1 MIRALTAAFWLI
13 RSLFI
18 TTPAPPP
25 TLPAAHAHASPH
37 TPPLHAPAPDTTDDA
52 ITSRLK
58 DSKTYRAYA
67 NARACFFGMCD
78 SLGLN
83 RIPVSPNDAETLLL
97 NFVLHTESLSLRP
110 KTLKT
115 YVSGIRHHWNVSTGT
130 DLSHN
135 NKRISLLIRDFT
147 SRCTLPPLYRE
158 AFRAQWISHTLHLD
172 PVVPLAL
179 SIGFFFFLRVS
190 EYATTANTGC
200 RLQQRHLATTNDAI
214 TLTVAV
220 SKTDTVH
227 RGSQHSRLPLDSPIC
242 PTRLYKAYLDGLP
255 PAPPDAPALRW
266 RSGAPLTDADVNRI
280 CKTAAT
286 AAGISDDA
294 VALISSHSLRVGGAT
309 AAHAAGISDEW
320 ILREG
325 RWESIS
331 SLRTYIRFDHHLT
344 QDMGSAMLAASASTP
359 LTTRNR

>member
-1 MIRALTAAFWLI
+1 
-13 RSLFI
+13 
-18 TTPAPPP
+18 
-25 TLPAAHAHASPH
+25 
-37 TPPLHAPAPDTTDDA
+37 
-52 ITSRLK
+52 
-58 DSKTYRAYA
+58 
-67 NARACFFGMCD
+67 MCE

-83 RIPVSPNDAETLLL
+83 PTPCNRDDAETLLL
-97 NFVLHTESLSLRP
+97 NFVLHTEALALRP

-115 YVSGIRHHWNVSTGT
+115 YVSGIRHHWNVSTGS

-135 NKRISLLIRDFT
+135 NTRISLLLRDFT

-158 AFRAQWISHTLHLD
+158 AFRANWITHALGLD
-172 PVVPLAL
+172 PVIPLAL

-200 RLQQRHLATTNDAI
+200 RLQQRHLTTTNNAI

-242 PTRLYKAYLDGLP
+242 PARLYLAYLDGLP
-255 PAPPDAPALRW
+255 PAPADAPALRW
-266 RSGAPLTDADVNRI
+266 RSGAPLTDSDVNKA
-280 CKTAAT
+280 CKAT
-286 AAGISDDA
+286 AALAGVPSDA
-294 VALISSHSLRVGGAT
+294 IALISSHSLRVGGAT
-309 AAHAAGISDEW
+309 AAHAAGIKDEW

-325 RWESIS
+325 RWENIS
-331 SLRTYIRFDHHLT
+331 SLRTYIRFDHHIT
-344 QDMGSAMLAASASTP
+344 QDMGSAMLAASASAP